1 MGEEILLKKYCLIGL
16 DQIEEIKEDLEYISE
31 SVVNFATGENLIIA
45 TFKTSLN
52 IIEVEDFLN
61 SHSRAYI
68 IFEML
73 PAIYSANLLLDK
85 FQQTLFGGK
94 IDNTEFLPLFQA
106 RGNMENIM
114 GEMMDLK
121 QTLKGDIIDIEPIK
135 PTMDELLDKIGKVGL
150 ENLSKIEKE
159 YLKQYSEEQ

>member
-1 MGEEILLKKYCLIGL
+1 
-16 DQIEEIKEDLEYISE
+16 
-31 SVVNFATGENLIIA
+31 
-45 TFKTSLN
+45 
-52 IIEVEDFLN
+52 
-61 SHSRAYI
+61 
-68 IFEML
+68 
-73 PAIYSANLLLDK
+73 
-85 FQQTLFGGK
+85 
-94 IDNTEFLPLFQA
+94 
-106 RGNMENIM
+106 M